1 MAKLASI
8 MKMAAKMAKA
18 KIGEKPKKEISS
30 SKAESQRISE
40 NGWRGVGG
48 GSSGSGEEGISIKS
62 ASMKKNRR

>member
-30 SKAESQRISE
+30 AKAERPAYQRKWLA
-40 NGWRGVGG
+40 WRGG
-48 GSSGSGEEGISIKS
+48 GS
-62 ASMKKNRR
+62 